1 MYLSSLKKNYLAL
14 YLLVKNVLFSQ
25 HCFHKVVI
33 KFRIQTELTVFFHVF
48 VNGVVYLS
56 TAVGFYSYWSCRNML
71 QHTAVKVPPAI
82 CTRTV
87 CQCACTALLTV
98 QWETFFSTASNRKK
112 WVYSAAQHLP
122 HSVWNGLYTRLLF
135 TLLSLYSLKW
145 SETQCPKHYEKCLS
159 KWRHTYDLTFSF
171 YKWTQN

>member
-56 TAVGFYSYWSCRNML
+56 TAVGFVPIGHAEICYSTPQSKFHLQYAWGQYASALALRFWQYNEKHSFLLQAIEKNGFIVQRSICRILSEM
-71 QHTAVKVPPAI
+71 A
-82 CTRTV
+82 
-87 CQCACTALLTV
+87 
-98 QWETFFSTASNRKK
+98 
-112 WVYSAAQHLP
+112 
-122 HSVWNGLYTRLLF
+122 F
-135 TLLSLYSLKW
+135 TLGYSLHCFLC
-145 SETQCPKHYEKCLS
+145 TP
-159 KWRHTYDLTFSF
+159 
-171 YKWTQN
+171 